1 MSKKKISRTVFS
13 LLCVISVLL
22 ISVSQPMKAYAAS
35 SVQIVVLNMYS
46 KTLKIGD
53 ECYLLAVTSNG
64 KKPSFTSSDSKV
76 ASVNTYGKITAKKA
90 GTAKIT
96 AKIKNGEASCTIKVQ
111 KTKIQLSKKEISLE
125 NGHSAK
131 LKVTSSTGHPVTFR
145 SNKKSVAVVDE
156 YGNITAKKPGMA
168 VITAVVDK
176 TSAECRVIVRKP
188 AVSLSKSSIS
198 LYRNETFRLSVKSTS
213 KSTPK
218 WKSSKKSV
226 AVVDADGLVT
236 AVKNGTT
243 VITVTVDG
251 VSKSCKVTVKK
262 PTIKFAESEITL
274 SVGEIRKVK
283 VLVSSGNKPV
293 FSSSNASIAS
303 VNENGIISANEP
315 GKAYIYAS
323 EDGVKSRMRVV
334 VK

>member
-1 MSKKKISRTVFS
+1 MSKKKISSTAIAV
-13 LLCVISVLL
+13 LCMISVLF
-22 ISVSQPMKAYAAS
+22 ISISQPMKAYAAS
-35 SVQIVVLNMYS
+35 SLQIVVLNMYS
-46 KTLKIGD
+46 KTLKVGD

-96 AKIKNGEASCTIKVQ
+96 VKIKNGEASCTIKVQ
-111 KTKIQLSKKEISLE
+111 KTKIQLSQKEISLE

-156 YGNITAKKPGMA
+156 HGNITAKKPGTA
-168 VITAVVDK
+168 VITATVDK
-176 TSAECRVIVRKP
+176 TKAECKVIVRKP

-198 LYRNETFRLSVKSTS
+198 LYRNDKFRLSVKSTS
-213 KSTPK
+213 TSIPK
-218 WKSSKKSV
+218 WKSNKRSV
-226 AVVDADGLVT
+226 AVVDQDGTVT
-236 AVKNGTT
+236 AVKNGTA

-251 VSKSCKVTVKK
+251 VSKNCKVTVKK
-262 PTIKFAESEITL
+262 PTVKFAENEITL
-274 SVGEIRKVK
+274 RVGEIRKVK
-283 VLVSSGNKPV
+283 VSVSSGNKPI
-293 FSSSNASIAS
+293 FSSSNPSIAS
-303 VNENGIISANEP
+303 VNETGIVTANDP

-323 EDGVKSRMRVV
+323 EDGVKSRMRVI